1 MGPMKILINGCY
13 GGFGI
18 SDEAKAEYE
27 RRTGEKISYDC
38 DNDNRYNPILIQIR
52 EEFGRDR
59 FSGDYASI
67 HIKTID
73 EIYKDY
79 YTINEYDGI
88 ESIEIDY
95 AGYERDNLIYK
106 IKMILR
112 STIPNEQKILEIS
125 NLVD

>member
-18 SDEAKAEYE
+18 SDEAKAEYK
-27 RRTGEKISYDC
+27 RRTGEKLPYC
-38 DNDNRYNPILIQIR
+38 DDNRYNPILIQIR
-52 EEFGRDR
+52 EEFGRTQ
-59 FSGDYASI
+59 FSGHCASI
-67 HIKTID
+67 CIETID

-79 YTINEYDGI
+79 HTINEYDGI